1 MYLRNN
7 KIILNLLISAFLSAT
22 LFFLSCKQLP
32 SSSTKEENK
41 NEYYSVSKNNS
52 TLPLDS
58 LWKDIPEDAKPWV
71 YWYWMHANVTREGI
85 TADLTAMAE
94 QGIGGAYIFSIG
106 PQDERLLVE
115 KPANPLTEYWWELI
129 GHAFDE
135 AERLGLKIAMNACDG
150 WATAGAPDI
159 TPELS
164 MQKLVWTETRVS
176 KGQLFDG
183 IIKQPETIRD
193 YYRDIAII
201 AFPELISP
209 SERIP
214 EYSSNIQGID
224 LKNLNNNSDI
234 IIDQNGW
241 IQASYQEA
249 IVCRSIT
256 LFSVGRFL
264 LDPDRSVEVSMD
276 GQNWKSIGKLENPLV
291 GRHNENL
298 QGLTFGVKPTLA
310 KYFRIHFDLTNTEP
324 SRWDMKYSTG
334 WWPYAF
340 KDQKDARRIANPII
354 RLRRIVIDEAPA
366 IEGWRHKNGSIWRQ
380 GVLTTSETLPDSLCV
395 PQAEMINLT
404 RELSSDGSLK
414 WKAPDNRNWI
424 IQRIGHT
431 STGRTNHPAGT
442 GQGLE
447 PDKLNSASVPLQF
460 YSWFGNA
467 VERLEKNRKTRVLVS
482 NHTDS
487 WECGSQNWSP
497 VFRAEFIKRCGYDP
511 VRFLPAMTGVPISSA
526 EVSERFLYDIRQT
539 IAQLVCDNFYDPLVR
554 LTHQAGARFSAEA
567 MAPVMMSDGMAHFG
581 KVDVPMGEFWFQS
594 PFQDKPND
602 IQDAVHGARVY
613 GKNIVQAEAFTQTGI
628 NWDEEPYL
636 IKTMGDYNF
645 AMGINRFV
653 LHVWAHKY
661 NDRKPGITL
670 PEPSG
675 TAYGTEFSR
684 NQTWWKPGKAWFDYL
699 SRSQAL
705 LQTGSPVVDVLYF
718 TGENQPV
725 RALLPDNI
733 SPKLPEG
740 YTFNSINRD
749 ALLHQAKAGDG
760 QLFLPGGV
768 SSRILVL
775 PEENHMTPEVAAKIA
790 EIAQAGVTVIGTKPD
805 CSWSLNN
812 YPHCDEVVQQIVE
825 QGWEDVKEIEN
836 LQKVFQKIELQP
848 DIVFENTNLSL
859 IWREEQLYKSPTFS
873 WGHRRAEHTDIYF
886 ISNQEYRSR
895 EVQVKFR
902 VTGKMPELWNA
913 ESGEIRELTQWSV
926 KDGYTSVNLSFNPA
940 ESYFIVFRN
949 PGKPRMNQKSNFPE
963 YADIKTV
970 DGPWK
975 VQFEESRGAP
985 PSIELKELKSLHL
998 SDVPGVKHFSG
1009 TAIYATEFK
1018 LENIVAG
1025 KESVYLNLGELANLA
1040 EVYLNDKKVGIVWTP
1055 PYRVDITR
1063 SLTDGANKLEIH
1075 VSNTWRNL
1083 IAGDL
1088 LKPLDQRI
1096 AWLPLYSKDWNM
1108 DLPLVESG
1116 LLGPVQIQKRIR

>member
-1 MYLRNN
+1 MHLKNN
-7 KIILNLLISAFLSAT
+7 KRILNLLISLFLSGT
-22 LFFLSCKQLP
+22 FSLLSCNQSTFY
-32 SSSTKEENK
+32 SSREERK
-41 NEYYSVSKNNS
+41 NEQHLGNINKP
-52 TLPLDS
+52 TMPLDS
-58 LWKDIPEDAKPWV
+58 LWQEIPEDAKPWV
-71 YWYWMHANVTREGI
+71 YWYWLHANVTREGI

-106 PQDERLLVE
+106 PQDDRLLVE
-115 KPANPLTEYWWELI
+115 KPANPLTEYWWELV
-129 GHAFDE
+129 GHAFNE
-135 AERLGLKIAMNACDG
+135 AGRLGLKIAMNACDG
-150 WATAGAPDI
+150 WATAGSPDI

-164 MQKLVWTETRVS
+164 MQKLVWTETRVPA
-176 KGQLFDG
+176 GQLFDG

-201 AFPELISP
+201 AFPEQTPSSKLIP
-209 SERIP
+209 D
-214 EYSSNIQGID
+214 YSSNIQGID
-224 LKNLNNNSDI
+224 LKSFNNNSDI
-234 IIDQNGW
+234 VIDRNGW

-249 IVCRSIT
+249 IMCRSIT
-256 LFSVGRFL
+256 LLASGRFL
-264 LDPDRSVEVSMD
+264 LDPDHSVEVSMD

-298 QGLTFGVKPTLA
+298 QGLTFSVKPTLA
-310 KYFRIHFDLTNTEP
+310 KYFRFHFDLTHTEP
-324 SRWDMKYSTG
+324 SKWDMKYSTG

-340 KDQKDARRIANPII
+340 TKQKGARKINNPII
-354 RLRRIVIDEAPA
+354 RLKRIIIDEAPVF
-366 IEGWRHKNGSIWRQ
+366 EGWRHKNGSIWRQ
-380 GVLTTSETLPDSLCV
+380 GVLTTAETLPDSLCV
-395 PQAEMINLT
+395 SQSEMINLT
-404 RELSSDGSLK
+404 REMSSEGSLK
-414 WKAPDNRNWI
+414 WKAPDKSNWI

-460 YSWFGNA
+460 HSWFGNA

-511 VRFLPAMTGVPISSA
+511 VRYLPAMTGVPISSA
-526 EVSERFLYDIRQT
+526 DISERFLYDIRQT
-539 IAQLVCDNFYDPLVR
+539 IAQLVCDNFYDPLVK

-581 KVDVPMGEFWFQS
+581 KVDVPMGEFWIQS

-602 IQDAVHGARVY
+602 IQDAIHGARIY

-645 AMGINRFV
+645 ALGINKFV
-653 LHVWAHKY
+653 LHVWAHKH

-675 TAYGTEFSR
+675 TAYGMEFSR
-684 NQTWWKPGKAWFDYL
+684 SQTWWKPGKAWFEYL

-718 TGENQPV
+718 TGENQPA
-725 RALLPDNI
+725 RALLPDDI
-733 SPKLPEG
+733 SPVLPDG

-749 ALLHQAKAGDG
+749 ALLNQAKAGDG
-760 QLFLPGGV
+760 RLFLPGGI
-768 SSRILVL
+768 SSRILIL
-775 PEENHMTPEVAAKIA
+775 PDENHMTPEVAEKIA
-790 EIAQAGVTVIGTKPD
+790 EIAQAGVVVIGSKPD
-805 CSWSLNN
+805 RSWSLNN
-812 YPHCDEVVQQIVE
+812 YPHCDDEVRQIVKR
-825 QGWEDVKEIEN
+825 GWEDVKEIEN
-836 LQKVFQKIELQP
+836 LQEVFQKIELRP
-848 DIVFENTNLSL
+848 DIVFENTDLSL

-873 WGHRRAEHTDIYF
+873 WGHRQDGDTDIYF
-886 ISNQEYRSR
+886 ISNQEYHSR
-895 EVQVKFR
+895 EVKTKFR
-902 VTGKMPELWNA
+902 VAGKIPELWNA
-913 ESGEIRELTQWSV
+913 ETGEIRELTQWSV
-926 KDGYTSVNLSFNPA
+926 KNGFTEMNLSFNPA
-940 ESYFIVFRN
+940 ESYFIVFRT
-949 PGKPRMNQKSNFPE
+949 PGKYRKNQKPNFPSYE
-963 YADIKTV
+963 DVKTV

-975 VQFEESRGAP
+975 VQFEEGQGAP

-998 SDVPGVKHFSG
+998 SDVPGVKYFSG
-1009 TAIYATEFK
+1009 TAIYTTGFK
-1018 LENIVAG
+1018 LENIDAD
-1025 KESVYLNLGELANLA
+1025 KERLYLNLGKLANLA
-1040 EVYLNDKKVGIVWTP
+1040 EVYLNDIKVGTLWIP
-1055 PYRVDITR
+1055 PYRVDITK
-1063 SLTDGANKLEIH
+1063 SLKAGANKLEIH
-1075 VSNTWRNL
+1075 VSNTWRNR

-1088 LKPLDQRI
+1088 QKPVDERI
-1096 AWLPLYSKDWNM
+1096 AWLPLYSEDWNM

-1116 LLGPVQIQKRIR
+1116 LIGPVQIQKRVR